1 MSDHFSLGV
10 DRMQTVLHDL
20 QRNGCQEKMCT
31 GIQAGK
37 DGKIQLNLFD
47 PDQTRVEYMEF
58 TPAMEPCCSQFT
70 GPHPHPDE
78 Q

>member
-1 MSDHFSLGV
+1 
-10 DRMQTVLHDL
+10 
-20 QRNGCQEKMCT
+20 MCT

-58 TPAMEPCCSQFT
+58 KPVMKPCCSDFT
-70 GPHPHPDE
+70 GPHPSPTE
-78 Q
+78 NP